1 MVYDEKVHK
10 CPICGTSIKT
20 ENMSEHIRRA
30 HVRDL
35 DSGQGYDAER
45 PLSTGPKMDLDACDK
60 LHDKAARFIERN
72 KFKKAIKTLQKIPKE
87 YPDTADVYS
96 LMAASCAG
104 LGRLDDARTY
114 FEKAANDAPW
124 DWHHWYNLAGMH
136 LKNGNVADARM
147 YLNKAKAVGVP
158 SDAKCVVMN

>member
-87 YPDTADVYS
+87 YRIPLTFIH
-96 LMAASCAG
+96 LW
-104 LGRLDDARTY
+104 RLLVR
-114 FEKAANDAPW
+114 
-124 DWHHWYNLAGMH
+124 DWGVWTMRGHILRRLQTMRHGTGTTGIIWQACISKMEMW
-136 LKNGNVADARM
+136 RM
-147 YLNKAKAVGVP
+147 P
-158 SDAKCVVMN
+158 ECI